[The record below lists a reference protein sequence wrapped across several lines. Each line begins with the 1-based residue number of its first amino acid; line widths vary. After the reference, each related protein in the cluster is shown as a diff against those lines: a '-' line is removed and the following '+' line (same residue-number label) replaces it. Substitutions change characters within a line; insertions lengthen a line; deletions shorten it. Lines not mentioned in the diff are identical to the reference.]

1 MKKIKIGYSE
11 ISTSQLGQ
19 MEKYGVLRK
28 NLEILSV
35 FLSFCL
41 QDEKRKKAKKPII
54 MSCIIGKKWVIIHPD
69 PEPGGS
75 VLAS

>member
-41 QDEKRKKAKKPII
+41 QYEKSKKAYNHELHNWKKVSDNPPRL
-54 MSCIIGKKWVIIHPD
+54 MSNLVIRTIC
-69 PEPGGS
+69 
-75 VLAS
+75 